1 MLTKTYN
8 LEINISNTVP
18 LRTNYVFVQND
29 IDVYILNFAILKRK
43 TPVDLSEVD
52 SCTVT
57 FKLSDNTVVIG
68 EVQITDA
75 INGKLQYTLGT
86 SEISVAGNVLAT
98 LEFYGANNE
107 RLSSPQFIFKVVAEL
122 GSDEAIESRDNY
134 NVLSRLLIAGQNE
147 EARMT
152 REIDRINAEKER
164 DDAETIRISNEDIR
178 ITNENNREDRLIE
191 IENNI
196 NTINN
201 TTIPAIKY
209 YKWVEQQAIPIG
221 DNTITLTNS
230 YTDGQ
235 ELMIYDIPFGCKW
248 ERGIHWNIAGQ
259 IITFT
264 ETSFTQE
271 MIFKIYNLG

>member
-57 FKLSDNTVVIG
+57 FKLSDNTVVVG

-75 INGKLQYTLGT
+75 TNGKLQYELGT

-98 LEFYGANNE
+98 LEFYGVNNE
-107 RLSSPQFIFKVVAEL
+107 RLSSPQFTFKVIAEL
-122 GSDEAIESRDNY
+122 GSDEAIQSVDDY
-134 NVLSRLLIAGQNE
+134 NILSRLLIAGQNE

-152 REIDRINAEKER
+152 REIERIEAEDLR
-164 DDAETIRISNEDIR
+164 DDAETIRISNEEIR
-178 ITNENNREDRLIE
+178 IENENNRETRLSNIE
-191 IENNI
+191 TSI

-201 TTIPAIKY
+201 VTIPNIKY

-248 ERGIHWNIAGQ
+248 EQGIHWNIAGQ

>member
-1 MLTKTYN
+1 VLTKTYN

-152 REIDRINAEKER
+152 REIERIEAEDLR
-164 DDAETIRISNEDIR
+164 DDAETIRISNEEIR
-178 ITNENNREDRLIE
+178 IENENNRETRLSNIE
-191 IENNI
+191 TSI

-201 TTIPAIKY
+201 VTIPNIKY